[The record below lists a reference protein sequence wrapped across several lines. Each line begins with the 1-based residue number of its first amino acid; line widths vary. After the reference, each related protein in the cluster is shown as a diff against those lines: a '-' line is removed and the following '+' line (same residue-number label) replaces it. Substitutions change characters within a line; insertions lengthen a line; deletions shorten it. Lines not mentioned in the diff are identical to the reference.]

1 MINKKKGIILF
12 MIIILNLSL
21 FLIMLKETNAGF
33 IDVFNKITGR
43 AASESATV
51 TITVGNTA
59 PVIGNVTLDKADNVA
74 ITENG
79 NKSFLFS
86 FVVTDQEG
94 AGNIVNNSAV
104 ANITRGFG
112 GTAETTRHNNTF
124 VNVNDGGCRANNPVG
139 LNGIN
144 YSCTINIVFY
154 DEAGLWNI
162 SVRIN
167 DSNGNFV
174 QNTTKTFTIAET
186 SSISISPSTISF
198 PTIVPSDQ
206 NKSSSVN
213 LSIINIG
220 NDDLS
225 GREATGETINITA
238 VTLVP
243 SSGSTFIPASNF
255 SIGQVNGTSGHN
267 LNFCDTSITA
277 NVTRLQNTTVAQGW
291 ANFTG
296 AINGSGILAR
306 ANNNYQSYGLC
317 LLHAPGDLASTTYS
331 TTSSGAWTF
340 LVF

>member
-1 MINKKKGIILF
+1 MIKKPKKE
-12 MIIILNLSL
+12 
-21 FLIMLKETNAGF
+21 IMLFAIIMTFSILLLSNITDAKF
-33 IDVFNKITGR
+33 LDVLNKITGR
-43 AASESATV
+43 ATSETATV

-59 PVIGNVTLDKADNVA
+59 PVIGNVTLDMADNVA

-79 NKSFLFS
+79 NRSFLFS

-94 AGNIVNNSAV
+94 AGNIVNSSAV

-112 GTAETTRHNNTF
+112 STAETTRYNNTF
-124 VNVNDGGCRANNPVG
+124 VNSGDGGCRANNPVG

-154 DEAGLWNI
+154 DGAGTWNI

-167 DSNGNFV
+167 DSNSNFA
-174 QNTTKTFTIAET
+174 QNTTQIFTIGET

-198 PTIVPSDQ
+198 PTLVPNDR
-206 NKSSSVN
+206 NKTSSAN
-213 LSIINIG
+213 ISIINIG
-220 NDDLS
+220 NDDIS
-225 GREATGETINITA
+225 GKEATGETINITA
-238 VTLVP
+238 ITLIP
-243 SSGSTFIPASNF
+243 SSGNTFIPASNF
-255 SIGQVNGTSGHN
+255 TIGQVNGTTGHN

-277 NVTRLQNTTVAQGW
+277 NVTRLQNTSIAQGY

-306 ANNNYQSYGLC
+306 ANDNYQSYGLC

-331 TTSSGAWTF
+331 TSSSGAWTF